1 MMRRSKLLF
10 HGSLLLKNLKAYGLY
25 TGTAVA
31 GAAVTR
37 VCNCRSLVVAAE
49 ARLVVGG
56 VELVT
61 SRFSIVCA
69 VLTTEL
75 LFWRAADPKLGRVL

>member
-1 MMRRSKLLF
+1 M
-10 HGSLLLKNLKAYGLY
+10 KAYGLY

-31 GAAVTR
+31 AVALG
-37 VCNCRSLVVAAE
+37 CGCRSLVVAAE
-49 ARLVVGG
+49 AARLAVGG

-61 SRFSIVCA
+61 SRFLIVCA

-75 LFWRAADPKLGRVL
+75 LSWGAAEPKLGRVL

>member
-1 MMRRSKLLF
+1 M
-10 HGSLLLKNLKAYGLY
+10 KAYGLY
-25 TGTAVA
+25 SGAA
-31 GAAVTR
+31 GAALALG
-37 VCNCRSLVVAAE
+37 CSCRSLVVSAE
-49 ARLVVGG
+49 ARLAVGG

-75 LFWRAADPKLGRVL
+75 LFWRAAEPKLGRVL